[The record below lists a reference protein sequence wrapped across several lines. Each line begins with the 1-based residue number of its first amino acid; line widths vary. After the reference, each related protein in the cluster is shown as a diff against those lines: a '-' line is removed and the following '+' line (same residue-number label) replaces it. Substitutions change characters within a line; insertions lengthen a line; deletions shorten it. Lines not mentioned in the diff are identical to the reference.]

1 MAPQTPSPI
10 ATVEEL
16 LKEVKAIYGDGG
28 IAASQDT
35 YEAKKRVQLLA
46 DKVKREVLGPLEY
59 TILIGGALCRFFVF
73 LSLPFARRVQKAY
86 EGPGTLESCQESSAL
101 RFITELG
108 VADAIGDDTKT
119 LLAISEHVGV
129 PSRYL
134 GTSFSSFPPAP
145 PAVRCSRDRDAD
157 LRAQAFR

>member
-10 ATVEEL
+10 ATVEAL

-59 TILIGGALCRFFVF
+59 TILIGGALSRFSVF
-73 LSLPFARRVQKAY
+73 LFLVSFIVRRVQKAD
-86 EGPGTLESCQESSAL
+86 ERPGTLESCQESSAL

-134 GTSFSSFPPAP
+134 GTSLFLRT
-145 PAVRCSRDRDAD
+145 AVRCSRDSR
-157 LRAQAFR
+157 R

>member
-1 MAPQTPSPI
+1 MSSPI

-59 TILIGGALCRFFVF
+59 TILIGGMFSFVVHPPVSRAWKLTTSSGYARILPGELCAPLRHRTRCRGRNWGRHED
-73 LSLPFARRVQKAY
+73 A
-86 EGPGTLESCQESSAL
+86 PGDQ
-101 RFITELG
+101 
-108 VADAIGDDTKT
+108 
-119 LLAISEHVGV
+119 
-129 PSRYL
+129 
-134 GTSFSSFPPAP
+134 
-145 PAVRCSRDRDAD
+145 
-157 LRAQAFR
+157 